1 MTDINKA
8 QINHVFDPGDMAS
21 LAYQT
26 NIDRRHCTRIVPL
39 RVICLGFSRT
49 GTTSLRQALVDLG
62 FRDCYHYASVLQENP
77 RDADLWIE
85 ALNAK
90 FKGIGDPYTKP
101 QWDALL
107 GHCQA
112 VTDTPCILF
121 HEELLAAYPEA
132 KVVLTERDDV
142 DQWFR
147 SQMNTTIRY
156 SSELLPVTWLDKL
169 KSALFSPMDP
179 KALQLVR
186 LIVFNAP
193 VWKELWADYHQGTTT
208 AKKAYEEYNSKIKAI
223 VPRDRLLV
231 FNVKDGWAPLCEFLD
246 LEPPDTPF
254 PRRNDTEVFSKN
266 TRAISEFT
274 RKASRKNMLMTSAA
288 VAAFA
293 MALVAGWQRWK

>member
-1 MTDINKA
+1 MTDVNKA
-8 QINHVFDPGDMAS
+8 PAYQVFDPGDMAS

-26 NIDRRHCTRIVPL
+26 NIDRRHCTRTVPL
-39 RVICLGFSRT
+39 RVICLGLSRT
-49 GTTSLRQALVDLG
+49 GTTSLRQFLVDLG

-77 RDADLWIE
+77 RDADLGIE
-85 ALNAK
+85 ALDAK
-90 FKGIGDPYTKP
+90 FKGVGEPYTRP

-112 VTDTPCILF
+112 VTDTPCTIF

-147 SQMNTTIRY
+147 SQMNTTVRY
-156 SSELLPVTWLDKL
+156 SSELLPTTWLDKL
-169 KSALFSPMDP
+169 KSAVFSPLDP
-179 KALQLVR
+179 KALHLIQ
-186 LIVFNAP
+186 LIVSHAP
-193 VWKELWADYHQGTTT
+193 VWKELWADYHQGTTS

-231 FNVKDGWAPLCEFLD
+231 FYVKEGWGPLCEFLE
-246 LEPPDTPF
+246 LQPPDTPF
-254 PRRNDTEVFSKN
+254 PRRNDTEVFVKN
-266 TRAISEFT
+266 TKVISEFT
-274 RKASRKNMLMTSAA
+274 REASRKKMAMMSAA

-293 MALVAGWQRWK
+293 VALLAGWQRWK